1 MKVQTDFPRLTL
13 RLPQDLMDKIKSS
26 ANDNER
32 SINAEVIARLT
43 DSFNVDSNVKTP
55 EIIVDRCQT
64 NLDVLAA
71 KIAEK
76 VKHINALEKVKS
88 DK

>member
-13 RLPQDLMDKIKSS
+13 RLPKDLMDKIKSA

-32 SINAEVIARLT
+32 SINAEVIARLME
-43 DSFNVDSNVKTP
+43 SFNADGNVKP
-55 EIIVDRCQT
+55 DMRF
-64 NLDVLAA
+64 DVFHMNTDDLAA